1 MANWFLI
8 RCQNFSKEGNS
19 LSPQII
25 LVQLDIYM
33 WKNRFAP
40 LAYTLHTHTHKKLTM
55 DQRLNVRA
63 KFIKALEQNIGVNI
77 FDLGKGVLKKTLE
90 AKEL

>member
-1 MANWFLI
+1 MADWFLI

-19 LSPQII
+19 LSPQMI

-33 WKNRFAP
+33 WKNRFSP
-40 LAYTLHTHTHKKLTM
+40 LAYTLHTQKKLTM
-55 DQRLNVRA
+55 DQSLNVRA

-77 FDLGKGVLKKTLE
+77 FDLGKGFLKKTLE

>member
-1 MANWFLI
+1 
-8 RCQNFSKEGNS
+8 
-19 LSPQII
+19 
-25 LVQLDIYM
+25 M

-40 LAYTLHTHTHKKLTM
+40 LAYTLHTHKKKITYNGS
-55 DQRLNVRA
+55 QSKRA

-77 FDLGKGVLKKTLE
+77 FDLGKGFLKKTLE